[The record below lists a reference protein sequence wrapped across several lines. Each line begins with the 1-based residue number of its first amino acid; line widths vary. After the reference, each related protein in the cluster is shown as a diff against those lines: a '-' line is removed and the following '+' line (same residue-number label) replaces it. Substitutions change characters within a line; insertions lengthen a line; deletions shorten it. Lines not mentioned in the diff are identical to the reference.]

1 MSEIARV
8 VSATPVINGV
18 LKVVWDDG
26 HEAVVDCRPIIAKG
40 KAFAFLGSAHRF
52 AAVEVGEHGSSVYWV
67 DDEGRVVDLGAL
79 GLRETADMQA
89 ELLRYAS

>member
-1 MSEIARV
+1 MNEIARI

-18 LKVVWDDG
+18 LKIVWDDG

-40 KAFAFLGSAHRF
+40 KVFAFLSAAERF
-52 AAVEVGEHGSSVYWV
+52 AAVGIGEHGSSVYWL
-67 DDEGRVVDLGAL
+67 DDDGRVVDFGAL

-89 ELLRYAS
+89 ELIRYAS